1 MKKHKSWFLP
11 DAEEHFITQMEEK
24 NTDGYQVESR
34 QSILKTVSELVNF
47 KPKLAIDIV
56 ANVGFWTKDFCET
69 FEKVIAFE
77 PIPSNVECLK
87 KNVPNTNL
95 EIKEYALGARKQ
107 DTDIFFPQN
116 GNSGSATFSPSNLV
130 DESEIQKVPTK
141 IRTLDDELSNVS
153 EELAQ
158 NCLIKIDVQG
168 YEKEV
173 LDGAQK
179 FILNFRPIICL
190 EIQKPRKRHKWIKF
204 FGYTHGYRP
213 LMSIKK
219 DWTFVCYNKF
229 PD

>member
-1 MKKHKSWFLP
+1 
-11 DAEEHFITQMEEK
+11 MEEK

-47 KPKLAIDIV
+47 KPKLAIDIG

-141 IRTLDDELSNVS
+141 IRTLDDELVNVS

-168 YEKEV
+168 YEKEDDGIYWGMADTIMLKDQYTQADKDEKKRIRESDPVVDGEVVMIEGKPYKAYV
-173 LDGAQK
+173 LGDFSNCVVFDPA
-179 FILNFRPIICL
+179 
-190 EIQKPRKRHKWIKF
+190 
-204 FGYTHGYRP
+204 
-213 LMSIKK
+213 
-219 DWTFVCYNKF
+219 
-229 PD
+229 